1 MKALEKL
8 PAKEKWRLYQ
18 SEETSSYTYEK
29 AIERFIKF
37 HNFPDWDSFLE
48 LTNQEITER
57 IENYLITQ
65 VKNGKSASYLN
76 NITFALK
83 NFLDCFDRDEIKW
96 KKLRKLNGKVIKP
109 DIRAFTDEECRRM
122 LSVLTDPRKIAIALF
137 LSSSGVR
144 RQSIPA
150 LRIKDLSE
158 RPFGCTQIR
167 VPKGKKH
174 NGYTTFINRE
184 STESLND
191 YFELRKSKGEIFTP
205 ETLVFPKKS
214 GKGACTDRSISVE
227 WDKIMK
233 RAGIVEKGLNVHGY
247 RRRFDTIM
255 KTREGANI
263 SLIERLMSHSSQIVQ
278 LDNHYF
284 KPTDEQ
290 LWEEYQKGMIVL
302 SVRDIEKEKIENQ
315 KLNNQIEQ
323 LHKQTESNRELE
335 NKVKQQQEQIEKI
348 TQLLKS
354 IENPIINLNGNKVD
368 LVFDNVIEKEI
379 EERFFEEY
387 IS

>member
-1 MKALEKL
+1 MKELEKL
-8 PAKEKWRLYQ
+8 PVKEKWRLYQ
-18 SEETSSYTYEK
+18 PEETSSYTYEK

-76 NITFALK
+76 GITFALK

-137 LSSSGVR
+137 LSSSAVR
-144 RQSIPA
+144 RQSIPV
-150 LRIKDLSE
+150 LRMKDLSE
-158 RPFGCTQIR
+158 RPFGCRQVR

-174 NGYTTFINRE
+174 NGYTAFINRE
-184 STESLND
+184 AVEALND
-191 YFELRKSKGEIFTP
+191 YFELRKSKEEIFTP

-214 GKGACTDRSISVE
+214 GKGACTARSISVE

-233 RAGIVEKGLNVHGY
+233 KAGIVEKGLNVHGY

-263 SLIERLMSHSSQIVQ
+263 SLIERLMSHNSQIVQ

-284 KPTDEQ
+284 KPSDDQ

-302 SVRDIEKEKIENQ
+302 SVRDTEKEKIENQ

-323 LHKQTESNRELE
+323 LHKQTESTRELE

-354 IENPIINLNGNKVD
+354 IERPRVDLNGNKVD
-368 LVFDNVIEKEI
+368 LVFDNEQWIEDSFI
-379 EERFFEEY
+379 EEY